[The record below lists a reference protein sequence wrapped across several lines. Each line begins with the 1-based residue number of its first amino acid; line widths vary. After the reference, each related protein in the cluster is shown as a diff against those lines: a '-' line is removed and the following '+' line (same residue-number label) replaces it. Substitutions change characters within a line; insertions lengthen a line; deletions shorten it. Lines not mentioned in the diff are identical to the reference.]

1 MTDHRDPLDD
11 LELAALLRRH
21 YRQLD
26 ADAAPPGLA
35 ARVRARLAGAS
46 RADGATGA
54 RFPLTPVR
62 LAARASHAQG
72 GPTIALAAAV
82 VLLAIAGLAASRLP
96 GQPAAASP
104 TMAPAGPS
112 ASAAIPSAETGS
124 PQASGQPQGS
134 ASPEAAGSGST
145 QSAMAFAD
153 RSHGIVVG
161 ADGGRGA
168 VWATSDEGQ
177 HWTAVA
183 VDAPP
188 LDSVAMSGGQAWA
201 SASCPGESAGSCQ
214 PAVLE
219 SSDGGATWTAVSSAA
234 VTSLSFVD
242 ARDGFGIGP
251 SSPASLRL
259 LATTD
264 GGRTWAAAAGPAPC
278 EAGFFPIAVSFAD
291 AKHGWVACGSGESA
305 VGSSS
310 KEVVATADGGTTWA
324 VRSRVSLDG
333 SSPVGALPALGVF
346 RGLDMLAG
354 GNGLAWTWT
363 EGLLQTADGGATW
376 ARLPLGTAGS
386 GAQWPGAA
394 ITGDGMVFALTVD
407 GTSPDGS
414 AVFQLGLD
422 GGLAWKPYT
431 HFGLLAAPGAS
442 PTPEPPAAVQPA
454 LPDAVAF
461 TDAAHGIAVGGD
473 ATTADAWRTADGGA
487 TWSLTPLGAGAATT
501 LAVSGQS
508 AWTDLLACP
517 ADAAPGN
524 ASCTGSVERS
534 DDGGA
539 TWTVVG
545 HADLTSLSFGDAAH
559 GFGVGPE
566 PPSAGAGTTGGLGTA
581 VYATSDGGATW
592 KPLPDSRPCGT
603 FEPVSVSFVSASRG
617 WVGCSSV
624 IGAGS
629 GLKAVMETTDGGR
642 TWSWRSRTGWPG
654 GPADIGSIP
663 SSDYLQTIAMAADG
677 SGLITGQRGS
687 TIRSADGGRT
697 WTSCPPG
704 QFDAYTT
711 SGAAIVAGGPWYVV
725 QAGWLNA
732 TLTTMEG
739 RLMRSTDRGASWS
752 QVGGWLPSP

>member
-1 MTDHRDPLDD
+1 MTDPHDSLDD
-11 LELAALLRRH
+11 LELTALLRRH

-26 ADAAPPGLA
+26 PDAAPPRLA
-35 ARVRARLAGAS
+35 ARVRTRLAGAA

-54 RFPLTPVR
+54 RVPLTPVR
-62 LAARASHAQG
+62 LAARASRTQG

-104 TMAPAGPS
+104 ATAPAGPS
-112 ASAAIPSAETGS
+112 ATTPTLSAEAGS
-124 PQASGQPQGS
+124 PQASGQPAGS
-134 ASPEAAGSGST
+134 TSPETAGTGGT

-161 ADGGRGA
+161 AYGGRGA

-188 LDSVAMSGGQAWA
+188 LDSAAMVGAQAWA
-201 SASCPGESAGSCQ
+201 SASCAGTPSGACQ
-214 PAVLE
+214 PTVLE
-219 SSDGGATWTAVSSAA
+219 SPDGGATWSAVSSAA

-242 ARDGFGIGP
+242 PRDGFGIGP
-251 SSPASLRL
+251 SSPASLHL

-264 GGRTWAAAAGPAPC
+264 GGRTWVPAPGPTPC
-278 EAGFFPIAVSFAD
+278 ETGFFPIAASFAD
-291 AKHGWVACGSGESA
+291 AQHGWVACGSGESA

-310 KEVVATADGGTTWA
+310 KEVVTTADGGNTWA
-324 VRSRVSLDG
+324 VRSRVSIDG

-346 RGLDMLAG
+346 RGLDMLTDG
-354 GNGLAWTWT
+354 SGLSWTWT
-363 EGLLQTADGGATW
+363 EGLLRTTDGGATW
-376 ARLPLGTAGS
+376 ARLPLGTAGG

-407 GTSPDGS
+407 AASPDGS
-414 AVFQLGLD
+414 AVFSLGLD
-422 GGLAWKPYT
+422 DGQTWKPYT
-431 HFGLLAAPGAS
+431 HFGMLPAPGAS
-442 PTPEPPAAVQPA
+442 PTPEPPAALQPA

-461 TDAAHGIAVGGD
+461 ADAIHGLAVGGD
-473 ATTADAWRTADGGA
+473 ATTADVWRTADGGA
-487 TWSLTPLGAGAATT
+487 TWSLTPLGAGAATA

-517 ADAAPGN
+517 PDTAPGN
-524 ASCTGSVERS
+524 PACTGSVERS
-534 DDGGA
+534 DDLGA

-545 HADLTSLSFGDAAH
+545 HANLISISFSDAAH
-559 GFGVGPE
+559 GFGVGFE
-566 PPSAGAGTTGGLGTA
+566 PPSASAGTTGGLGTA
-581 VYATSDGGATW
+581 IYATSDGGATW
-592 KPLPDSRPCGT
+592 ARLADDRPCGR
-603 FEPVSVSFVSASRG
+603 FDPVSVSFVSADRG

-642 TWSWRSRTGWPG
+642 TWSWRARIDYPG
-654 GPADIGSIP
+654 GLKAIGTIT
-663 SSDYLQTIAMAADG
+663 SSDYLQTISMAADG

-687 TIRSADGGRT
+687 TIRTSDGGRT

-711 SGAAIVAGGPWYVV
+711 SGAAIVPSGPWYVA
-725 QAGWLNA
+725 QSGWLNA

-739 RLMRSTDRGASWS
+739 RLMRSADRGASWS